1 VSVRNHTDS
10 NLNSKLVEVAYMNPE
25 IIVHKKQNTIHD
37 KIARVIKPLT
47 GDKVVFLLWEY
58 CH

>member
-1 VSVRNHTDS
+1 MSVGNHTDS

-47 GDKVVFLLWEY
+47 GDKVVFLP
-58 CH
+58 

>member
-1 VSVRNHTDS
+1 VSVGNHTDS

-25 IIVHKKQNTIHD
+25 IIVHKKQNTVHD

-47 GDKVVFLLWEY
+47 GDKVVFLP
-58 CH
+58 